1 MMKSH
6 SKSNCSNISG
16 FTLLEALVAIAL
28 TGLILSAVAAIT
40 AQWLPNWDRGFAR
53 VQGSETLALGLD
65 RLTAD
70 VAAAEFVPANRETQ
84 RPFFEGTDHSI
95 TFVRSALA
103 PNAPAGLEIVR
114 IVGTSSVAGPS
125 LLRTRAPFFPSAKG
139 SSYQP
144 KFGDPVVLL
153 RAPYLVSFAYAGMD
167 RSWKDAWLQESLL
180 PQAIRVILRDTRTRR
195 EFGASTATVI
205 HAGVPATCI
214 SSKSFDDCLTSL
226 KPKSQSAS
234 AEPPSLQAVKIP

>member
-1 MMKSH
+1 MITCNSRCG
-6 SKSNCSNISG
+6 SDSVAG
-16 FTLLEALVAIAL
+16 FSLIEALVAMAL
-28 TGLILSAVAAIT
+28 TGLILSAVATIT

-114 IVGTSSVAGPS
+114 IVGTSSGAGPS

-153 RAPYLVSFAYAGMD
+153 RAPYRVSFSYAGRD
-167 RSWKDAWLQESLL
+167 RVWKSSWHESQTLPAAVMLTVRDAATERPL
-180 PQAIRVILRDTRTRR
+180 PFSRV
-195 EFGASTATVI
+195 AVI
-205 HAGVPATCI
+205 HI
-214 SSKSFDDCLTSL
+214 D
-226 KPKSQSAS
+226 AS
-234 AEPPSLQAVKIP
+234 AESVCAQAEGGGCDAKPSPDAAAKNPRSGETGN

>member
-6 SKSNCSNISG
+6 TRCGNIAG

-28 TGLILSAVAAIT
+28 TGVILSAVATIT

-53 VQGSETLALGLD
+53 VQGSETLALGLE

-70 VAAAEFVPANRETQ
+70 VAAAEFISANRETL
-84 RPFFEGTDHSI
+84 RPLFEGTDHSI

-114 IVGTSSVAGPS
+114 IVGSSGAAGPS
-125 LLRTRAPFFPSAKG
+125 LLRARAPFFPSAKG
-139 SSYQP
+139 SSSQP
-144 KFGDPVVLL
+144 RFTDPVVLL

-167 RSWKDAWLQESLL
+167 RIWKDAWLQETLL
-180 PQAIRVILRDTRTRR
+180 PQAIRVILRDTKTRR
-195 EFGASTATVI
+195 EFGVSTATVI

-214 SSKSFDDCLTSL
+214 SAKSLDECLTSL

-234 AEPPSLQAVKIP
+234 ADLPSLQAAIQ